1 MLVQSSYQEVTTQQV
16 SNTAKVN
23 STTLNNFEAI
33 FKPVSATNVDSN
45 FLEEATKKIATL
57 SYEEAK
63 QYKSQIDNYFKQLGF
78 PDDAPLSKM
87 LSMSFPWINTIGLT
101 NDESFNKALFDNVKT
116 KEATDGWLYMSD
128 TIHNMEYAVGIKKY
142 PAGAL
147 SIEEAQ
153 GDAPFLSR
161 NGAKQIDIA
170 NFFDKVLEG
179 YKYWAKIYQG
189 IEEQTNKIITGIKD
203 LKEDYQKNLDENK
216 ALLEQLTKNTKPNP
230 LEIYALNNPEKTAT
244 DATSKQEKFRVVAF
258 IDKYNGFSSLSATD
272 EKIFR
277 DILADDTYTMN
288 EIQSLSY
295 EQVKKFNNYLAFGLA
310 SGISPD
316 EIPVL
321 KSTDFRAGA
330 MLHATQ
336 ITDNEDFNK
345 ALFQTVQTFDDQIE
359 YMNFIARLSD
369 SLGWNDK
376 THLIPERDNPELRKE
391 STEEDWE
398 IKNYTKFIAS
408 NIKELHILLKNP
420 IFTNEDKEL
429 YRKLLN
435 NFLVLQ
441 KDYEK
446 I

>member
-1 MLVQSSYQEVTTQQV
+1 MLLQSSVGKIDIEPINNTT
-16 SNTAKVN
+16 KVN
-23 STTLNNFEAI
+23 SPILNNLISDSASSNLNSPFFEEVANEMT
-33 FKPVSATNVDSN
+33 A
-45 FLEEATKKIATL
+45 LGHEEL
-57 SYEEAK
+57 
-63 QYKSQIDNYFKQLGF
+63 
-78 PDDAPLSKM
+78 
-87 LSMSFPWINTIGLT
+87 
-101 NDESFNKALFDNVKT
+101 
-116 KEATDGWLYMSD
+116 KEKDKLQSD
-128 TIHNMEYAVGIKKY
+128 TYCH
-142 PAGAL
+142 
-147 SIEEAQ
+147 
-153 GDAPFLSR
+153 
-161 NGAKQIDIA
+161 
-170 NFFDKVLEG
+170 
-179 YKYWAKIYQG
+179 
-189 IEEQTNKIITGIKD
+189 QT
-203 LKEDYQKNLDENK
+203 
-216 ALLEQLTKNTKPNP
+216 LLEQLTKNTKPNP
-230 LEIYALNNPEKTAT
+230 LEIYGLNNPDKTAT
-244 DATSKQEKFRVVAF
+244 DTTSKQEKFRVVAF

-272 EKIFR
+272 EKTFR

-345 ALFQTVQTFDDQIE
+345 ALFQTVQTFDEQIE
-359 YMNFIARLSD
+359 YMNFIDRLSD

>member
-1 MLVQSSYQEVTTQQV
+1 MLIQSSYGEMTLEQISSTH
-16 SNTAKVN
+16 KVN
-23 STTLNNFEAI
+23 STTLNSFEAM
-33 FKPVSATNVDSN
+33 FKPVSSTNVDSS
-45 FLEEATKKIATL
+45 FLEEAEKKISTL

-63 QYKSQIDNYFKQLGF
+63 QYKPKIDNYFKQLGLG
-78 PDDAPLSKM
+78 DNAPLSKM
-87 LSMSFPWINTIGLT
+87 LSMSSPWINTIGLT

-153 GDAPFLSR
+153 GNAPFLSR
-161 NGAKQIDIA
+161 NDAKQIDIA

-179 YKYWAKIYQG
+179 YRYWAKIYQG
-189 IEEQTNKIITGIKD
+189 IEEQTNKIIAGIKD

-230 LEIYALNNPEKTAT
+230 LEIYALNNLDEITTDTTA
-244 DATSKQEKFRVVAF
+244 KQEKFRIVAF

-288 EIQSLSY
+288 EIQNLSY

-321 KSTDFRAGA
+321 KSTDLRAGA

-345 ALFQTVQTFDDQIE
+345 ALFQTVQTFDNQID
-359 YMNFIARLSD
+359 YMNFIDRLSD

-376 THLIPERDNPELRKE
+376 THLILERDNPELRKN
-391 STEEDWE
+391 STKVDWE
-398 IKNYTKFIAS
+398 IKNYKKFIEA
-408 NIKELHILLKNP
+408 NINELNTLLKNP

-429 YRKLLN
+429 YRKLLD